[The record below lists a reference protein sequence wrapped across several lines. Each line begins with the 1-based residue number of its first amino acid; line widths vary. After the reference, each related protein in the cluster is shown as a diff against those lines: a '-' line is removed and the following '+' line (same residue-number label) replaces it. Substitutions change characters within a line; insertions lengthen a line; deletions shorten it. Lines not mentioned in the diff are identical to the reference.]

1 MQTTA
6 FLGTAHIHTPG
17 FIGMLA
23 KRDDVKVK
31 AVYDHDAA
39 RAAANA
45 EKLNSQIADSAQQI
59 LDAPEITSVII
70 ASETARH
77 LDFIEAAAAA
87 GKHIF
92 AEKPLAINGV
102 AARQMADAIQ
112 KAGVTFQTGFMLR
125 STPHMQFIK
134 QEIERGNLG
143 KITRMRVANCHN
155 GVQRGLFDDEWKW
168 IADSQQAGGG
178 GFADLG
184 AHALDILLWTLSP
197 SCGKVQRAV
206 ASFGSGF
213 HRYGDIDEYG
223 VGILSF
229 ENGAIGELA
238 ASWTDTKLRA
248 PVEVHGT
255 EGEILVQGTDV
266 YYYSEKVEGADGEI
280 WTDLPAQQPHAFEL
294 FWDKLEGKPTN
305 IDLISVEEAATGSIL
320 MDQMYQSAR

>member
-17 FIGMLA
+17 FINMIN

-45 EKLNSQIADSAQQI
+45 EKLNTQIAGSAQQI
-59 LDAPEITSVII
+59 LDDPEITSVII

-77 LDFIEAAAAA
+77 LELVEAAAAA

-92 AEKPLAINGV
+92 AEKPLAINAD
-102 AARQMADAIQ
+102 AARQMANAIQ

-134 QEIERGNLG
+134 QEIDRGNLG

-168 IADSQQAGGG
+168 IADATQAGGG

-184 AHALDILLWTLSP
+184 AHSLDILLWTLLP
-197 SCGKVQRAV
+197 VCGKVQKAV
-206 ASFGSGF
+206 ASLGSGF
-213 HRYGDIDEYG
+213 GRYGDIDEYG

-238 ASWTDTKLRA
+238 ASWTDAKLRA

-266 YYYSEKVEGADGEI
+266 YYYSKKVEGADGEI
-280 WTDLPAQQPHAFEL
+280 WTDLPAQQPHAFNL
-294 FWDKLEGKPTN
+294 FWDKLEGKPMN
-305 IDLISVEEAATGSIL
+305 IDLVSVEEAATGSI
-320 MDQMYQSAR
+320 